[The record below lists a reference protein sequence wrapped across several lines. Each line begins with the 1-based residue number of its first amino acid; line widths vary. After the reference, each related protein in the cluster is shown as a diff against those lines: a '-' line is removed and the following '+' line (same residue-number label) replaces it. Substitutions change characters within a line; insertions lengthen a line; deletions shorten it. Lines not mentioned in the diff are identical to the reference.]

1 MIPIPGFGTPIAQ
14 TQVGY
19 CFGISQH
26 SDFGEKRKTLMLR
39 GIYAAA
45 SGMITQRERLDVI
58 ADNLANTSTTAFK
71 RAEPIS
77 RGFRQMFAEEIRRF
91 AGAPGSMDIPGG
103 GSALDATTED
113 FSPGPVVD
121 TGNPLDVAIE
131 GDGFFVIDTQ
141 NGERYTRAGNFSLN
155 PEGQLVTQNGHP
167 VWGRGGSIFARGES
181 IQIAAN
187 GDVLVDGA
195 TIDRLWIVDFPK
207 PYLLTKHGHNLYT
220 TGEDSLRTELIS
232 VETNVR
238 AGALERSNVNPITEL
253 TLLMET
259 ARSYEAHQRVVGA
272 FDELLDSAVNDIA
285 RT

>member
-1 MIPIPGFGTPIAQ
+1 
-14 TQVGY
+14 
-19 CFGISQH
+19 
-26 SDFGEKRKTLMLR
+26 MLR

-45 SGMITQRERLDVI
+45 SGMVTQRERLDVI
-58 ADNLANTSTTAFK
+58 ANNLANTSTTAFK
-71 RAEPIS
+71 RAEPIA
-77 RGFRQMFAEEIRRF
+77 RGFRQVFAEEIGRF
-91 AGAPGSMDIPGG
+91 AGVPASLAIPGG

-121 TGNPLDVAIE
+121 TGNPLDVAID
-131 GDGFFVIDTQ
+131 GDGFFVIGTQ
-141 NGERYTRAGNFSLN
+141 NGQRYTRAGNFSLN
-155 PEGQLVTQNGHP
+155 PEGQLVNQNGQP
-167 VWGRGGSIFARGES
+167 VWGRGGPVFVRGET
-181 IQIAAN
+181 IQISAN
-187 GDVLVDGA
+187 GDVVVDGA
-195 TIDRLWIVDFPK
+195 TVDRLWIVDFPR
-207 PYLLTKHGHNLYT
+207 PYLLTKCGQNLYAT
-220 TGEDSLRTELIS
+220 TEDSLRTNPIS